1 MSPIERVRI
10 VSGDSF
16 SKTSIKISDGD
27 FAAVR
32 ISGVSVIARC
42 PQGES

>member
-1 MSPIERVRI
+1 MAGVCFSQTSVTLA
-10 VSGDSF
+10 GDL
-16 SKTSIKISDGD
+16 
-27 FAAVR
+27 AAVR